1 MKFLK
6 LFFMLAMV
14 MALEAITLST
24 SISENSDHRRLA
36 DSQMPTSF
44 GGAGGFRPFFTCD
57 KRPEICSTKG
67 QFCCN
72 RRCVDLKTDQ
82 YNCGRCGRTCNYSKI
97 CCEGKCVS
105 PLSNEKHCGGCNNN
119 CGKGSSSRLDMTSQV
134 CCRQEKKLIEFRF
147 YYGFGIFVYQ

>member
-1 MKFLK
+1 MKFVK

-24 SISENSDHRRLA
+24 SISENSDYRRLA

-82 YNCGRCGRTCNYSKI
+82 YNCGRCGRTI
-97 CCEGKCVS
+97 

-134 CCRQEKKLIEFRF
+134 CCRQEMKLIEFRF
-147 YYGFGIFVYQ
+147 YYSFGIFVYQ

>member
-1 MKFLK
+1 MDAYVLHHIQTIHIYISAVFISLSSYSEKHEIRQTFLY
-6 LFFMLAMV
+6 V
-14 MALEAITLST
+14 GY
-24 SISENSDHRRLA
+24 

-119 CGKGSSSRLDMTSQV
+119 CGKGSSCLYAYCDPSIAPEKVMDMNQI
-134 CCRQEKKLIEFRF
+134 KA
-147 YYGFGIFVYQ
+147 

>member
-1 MKFLK
+1 MKFVK

-24 SISENSDHRRLA
+24 SISENSDYRRLA

-119 CGKGSSSRLDMTSQV
+119 CGKGSSCL
-134 CCRQEKKLIEFRF
+134 
-147 YYGFGIFVYQ
+147 YGMCSYA